1 MDSINRSKSAWAF
14 IRTYFIITMSL
25 FIMALGWTAFLIP
38 NEIVG
43 GGVGG
48 IGTLIFYATGLPVG
62 VSVLVINAVLIL
74 AAIRF
79 LGVGFGGKTIYSI
92 VALSG
97 FIALLQY
104 YIREPFVTDRFMAA
118 IIGGIMGGAA
128 VGMVFA
134 QGSSTGGTDIIAM
147 LVNKHRNISPGKV
160 ILLCDVIII
169 SSSFLLFRSI
179 EIMVYGYVTMGVAA
193 YTIDLVLT
201 GAKQS
206 VQLFVFSKHPERIA
220 DRIGKELNRGVTF
233 INGRGWYSGKDNTIV
248 LVVARKHEARDIF
261 KIVKQEDSEAFI
273 SMSTVM
279 GVYGKGFDNIR

>member
-1 MDSINRSKSAWAF
+1 M
-14 IRTYFIITMSL
+14 YFIITVSL

-48 IGTLIFYATGLPVG
+48 IGTLIYFATGLPVG
-62 VSVLVINAVLIL
+62 VSLFAINAILIL
-74 AAIRF
+74 VAIRV

-147 LVNKHRNISPGKV
+147 LVNKRRNISPGKV

-179 EIMVYGYVTMGVAA
+179 ETMVYGYVTMGVAA

-233 INGRGWYSGKDNTIV
+233 INGKGWYSGKDNTIV
-248 LVVARKHEARDIF
+248 LVVARKQEARDIF

-279 GVYGKGFDNIR
+279 GVYGKGFDDIR